1 MSLVIDVRR
10 MMCTACRRQMLE
22 RVGRRRPCS
31 GCAAHEDFLMSDE
44 ARVRVV
50 RRSGAMDAGAASV
63 DAPDTAPSSR
73 GEEAVSRRDAAV
85 VAIGS
90 TNEAEHGSPQ

>member
-10 MMCTACRRQMLE
+10 MTCTKCRRQMLE

-31 GCAAHEDFLMSDE
+31 GCGAHEDFLMSDE

-50 RRSGAMDAGAASV
+50 RSGEADAGAAS
-63 DAPDTAPSSR
+63 DTGPSSVR
-73 GEEAVSRRDAAV
+73 PGRKR
-85 VAIGS
+85 
-90 TNEAEHGSPQ
+90 